1 IIFIRGGNIGRLIID
16 GLTVLED
23 RASGG
28 NISLLVQDP
37 LYVGGVPPDQ
47 TMKNIQ

>member
-1 IIFIRGGNIGRLIID
+1 MGRLMID

-28 NISLLVQDP
+28 NISMLVVQDP

-47 TMKNIQ
+47 AIKNIQVL